1 MRAFLFVSVYA
12 TILSFVISCAR
23 PAQAAAEPLPKP
35 ATDLPQ
41 AKEGE
46 TRTAVLA
53 GGCFWCVEAA
63 FEQLKGVSDVTSG
76 YAGGSKETANYE
88 QYASGGHVEVVR
100 ITYDPHIISYAQ
112 LLQVLFTISEP
123 TIKDKQGPDAGP
135 QYRMAVF
142 YANDDER
149 KVAEVY
155 IKQLTDA
162 KVFGD
167 KPIQTTLDPLN
178 AFYPA
183 EEYHQDYVK
192 KNPNHPYVRAWSIP
206 KIEKTRQAFPEMLQS
221 SAATAAGSA
230 ASPK

>member
-1 MRAFLFVSVYA
+1 MRPLA
-12 TILSFVISCAR
+12 TCLVATLLIFATSCAR
-23 PAQAAAEPLPKP
+23 PAHAAADALPKP
-35 ATDLPQ
+35 TTDLPE

-76 YAGGSKETANYE
+76 YAGGTKETANYQ

-100 ITYDPHIISYAQ
+100 ITYDPHVITYAQ

-142 YANDDER
+142 YANDDE
-149 KVAEVY
+149 KHVAEAY

-167 KPIQTTLDPLN
+167 QKIETTLDPLKE
-178 AFYPA
+178 FYPA
-183 EEYHQDYVK
+183 EDYHQDYVK
-192 KNPNHPYVRAWSIP
+192 KNPNHPYVRAWSFP
-206 KIEKTRQAFPEMLQS
+206 KIEKTRQAFPELVKS
-221 SAATAAGSA
+221 
-230 ASPK
+230 K

>member
-1 MRAFLFVSVYA
+1 MRPFAACLVAIILIFA
-12 TILSFVISCAR
+12 TSCAR
-23 PAQAAAEPLPKP
+23 PVHAAAEALPKP
-35 ATDLPQ
+35 TTDLPA
-41 AKEGE
+41 AKDGE
-46 TRTAVLA
+46 TTRTAVLA

-76 YAGGSKETANYE
+76 YAGGTKETANYE

-100 ITYDPHIISYAQ
+100 ITYDPHVITYAQ

-123 TIKDKQGPDAGP
+123 TVKDKQGPDAGP

-142 YANDDER
+142 YANDDEKR
-149 KVAEVY
+149 VAEAY

-162 KVFGD
+162 KVFD

-183 EEYHQDYVK
+183 EEYHQDFVK
-192 KNPNHPYVRAWSIP
+192 KNPNHPYVRAWSVP
-206 KIEKTRQAFPEMLQS
+206 KVEKTRQAFPELVKSQ
-221 SAATAAGSA
+221 
-230 ASPK
+230 